1 MHTTTLINF
10 GNQFMDSAKIK
21 PRLTPQQARPKI
33 EKYCSYQERSQWQ
46 VRKKLMDYGLSSVD
60 ADMML
65 VELIRDN
72 FINEE
77 RFTRAFVFGKFK
89 TKGWGKKKIQQGLM
103 AVGVNEKLILKI
115 LMELPAEDYSD
126 KLEIIA
132 QKKWRL
138 IKGSTIYERQVKLQR
153 FLLGRGYDMDAVIS
167 IAKQIS
173 ASSADE

>member
-1 MHTTTLINF
+1 
-10 GNQFMDSAKIK
+10 MDSVKIK

-46 VRKKLMDYGLSSVD
+46 VRKKLMDYGLSAVD

-65 VELIRDN
+65 V
-72 FINEE
+72 
-77 RFTRAFVFGKFK
+77 
-89 TKGWGKKKIQQGLM
+89 IQQGLM
-103 AVGVNEKLILKI
+103 AVGVNEKLIHTI
-115 LMELPAEDYSD
+115 LMELPSEDYSD

>member
-1 MHTTTLINF
+1 MHTITLINF

-103 AVGVNEKLILKI
+103 AVGVNEKLILRI
-115 LMELPAEDYSD
+115 LTELPAEDYSD